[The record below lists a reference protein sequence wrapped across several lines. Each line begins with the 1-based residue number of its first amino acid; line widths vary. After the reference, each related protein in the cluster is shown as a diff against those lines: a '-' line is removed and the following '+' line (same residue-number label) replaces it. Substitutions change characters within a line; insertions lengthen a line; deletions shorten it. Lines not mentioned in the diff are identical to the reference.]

1 MAEYVELFYG
11 VDVVEGVDGGLR
23 GYGWG
28 WDGVDE
34 VAAKAPAVAGDFD
47 VTAAVPGGVEVDAAF
62 VFGTGSSRWRRCGS
76 GRRGCCGWL
85 GI

>member
-1 MAEYVELFYG
+1 MAEFVEFFYG
-11 VDVVEGVDGGLR
+11 IEVVEGVDGGLR

-47 VTAAVPGGVEVDAAF
+47 VTATVPGGVEVDGTF
-62 VFGTGSSRWRRCGS
+62 VTVRRCGS

>member
-1 MAEYVELFYG
+1 MAEFVEFGYG

-47 VTAAVPGGVEVDAAF
+47 VAAAVPGGVEVDGAF
-62 VFGTGSSRWRRCGS
+62 V
-76 GRRGCCGWL
+76 
-85 GI
+85 